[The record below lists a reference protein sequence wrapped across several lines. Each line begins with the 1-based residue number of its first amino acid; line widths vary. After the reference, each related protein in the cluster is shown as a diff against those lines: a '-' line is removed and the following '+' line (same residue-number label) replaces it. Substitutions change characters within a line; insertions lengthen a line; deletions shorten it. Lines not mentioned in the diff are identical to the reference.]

1 MDLVAG
7 FDEVSAAD
15 LHVLVA
21 ANSKVVVGADFGF
34 TICVGGAVFFG
45 FEFAVATGLDGV
57 VAFVPD
63 ADLLVVLDVF
73 VPVALGVNVDLLC
86 TFAVFDA

>member
-1 MDLVAG
+1 M
-7 FDEVSAAD
+7 
-15 LHVLVA
+15 
-21 ANSKVVVGADFGF
+21 
-34 TICVGGAVFFG
+34 GGAVFFG

-73 VPVALGVNVDLLC
+73 VPVALGGNVDLLC
-86 TFAVFDA
+86 TFAVLDA